1 MIKNSYKMH
10 SPFCSFTTGT
20 KYRGLT
26 VLRDI
31 PVPGDGGLEQGK
43 DYGKHSLPLPPLTH
57 NSDAM

>member
-1 MIKNSYKMH
+1 MH